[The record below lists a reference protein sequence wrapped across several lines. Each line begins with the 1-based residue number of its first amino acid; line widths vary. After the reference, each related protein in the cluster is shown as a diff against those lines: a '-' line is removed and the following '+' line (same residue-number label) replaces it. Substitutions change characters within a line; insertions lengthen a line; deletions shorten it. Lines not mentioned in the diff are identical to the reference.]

1 MDINHCI
8 DHLGLNRN
16 TYRLTQSNPP
26 HEFLAWDGPD
36 PQPTQEELEVAWV
49 QIQAAYGNDYA
60 RKRLEEYPPVG
71 DQLDSILKWANL
83 MRMDGTNLP
92 EDLDQTIAQWL
103 SVKQKHPK

>member
-26 HEFLAWDGPD
+26 HEFISWDGPD

-49 QIQAAYGNDYA
+49 EAQQVADADVAAKAN
-60 RKRLEEYPPVG
+60 RLASTKSKLEALGLTTEE
-71 DQLDSILKWANL
+71 
-83 MRMDGTNLP
+83 
-92 EDLDQTIAQWL
+92 
-103 SVKQKHPK
+103 VKEAFGI

>member
-16 TYRLTQSNPP
+16 TYRLNKSDPP

-49 QIQAAYGNDYA
+49 EAQQESDAAATAKAN
-60 RKRLEEYPPVG
+60 RLVSAKSKLEALGLTVDEIKDAFG
-71 DQLDSILKWANL
+71 I
-83 MRMDGTNLP
+83 
-92 EDLDQTIAQWL
+92 E
-103 SVKQKHPK
+103 